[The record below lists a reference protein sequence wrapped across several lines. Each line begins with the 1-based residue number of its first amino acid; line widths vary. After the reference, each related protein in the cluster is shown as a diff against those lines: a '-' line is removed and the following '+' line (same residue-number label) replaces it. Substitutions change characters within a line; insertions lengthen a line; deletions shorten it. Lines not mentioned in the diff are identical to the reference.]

1 MTCVPLLSFKS
12 VFVPQVSEEMKSE
25 SKPIKIDR
33 RLTGSNI
40 IDEPLQQVLS
50 TQPNRPMN
58 TTRLKVLARVFEEHV
73 VSLAMR
79 ISQTVESVT

>member
-1 MTCVPLLSFKS
+1 M
-12 VFVPQVSEEMKSE
+12 FVPQVSEEMKSE

-50 TQPNRPMN
+50 PKPNRQMN
-58 TTRLKVLARVFEEHV
+58 MMRLKVLAHVFEEHV
-73 VSLAMR
+73 VPLLMR
-79 ISQTVESVT
+79 ISQTVESSLHKHHLFPPVT

>member
-1 MTCVPLLSFKS
+1 

-50 TQPNRPMN
+50 AKPNVLD
-58 TTRLKVLARVFEEHV
+58 RLCV
-73 VSLAMR
+73 
-79 ISQTVESVT
+79 